1 MYRTVFEKTNEFS
14 RVNASS
20 SDMEL
25 SDTDRRETAE
35 SFVTK
40 TEPDHGSATPVDIL
54 IRILSYLPLFHI
66 SPPQAP
72 EFWKFFDL
80 FGKKTHFCFVSRILE
95 TRDILLPWYSLMVVC
110 QMLFR
115 HVHS

>member
-1 MYRTVFEKTNEFS
+1 
-14 RVNASS
+14 
-20 SDMEL
+20 MEL

-72 EFWKFFDL
+72 EFWKVFDL
-80 FGKKTHFCFVSRILE
+80 FGKKTPFFV
-95 TRDILLPWYSLMVVC
+95 
-110 QMLFR
+110 LF
-115 HVHS
+115 HAFWKHGIYYYHGIH